1 MFHFALFDSMF
12 AKAISTSKM
21 IDLNYYFDL
30 WT

>member
-12 AKAISTSKM
+12 ANAIGTSKM